1 MPLMDSNRR
10 VLVKGLGVVFLGFI
24 PFLNACSRLSGEI
37 QPKEE
42 KMQISPGAQT
52 SSVTKKSIPP
62 IDAEA
67 PSRIETATFA
77 LG

>member
-1 MPLMDSNRR
+1 MDSHRR
-10 VLVKGLGVVFLGFI
+10 VLVKGLGVLFLGFI
-24 PFLNACSRLSGEI
+24 PFVNACNRLSGET

-52 SSVTKKSIPP
+52 PSVARKSVPP
-62 IDAEA
+62 IDTAA
-67 PSRIETATFA
+67 PGRIETATFA

>member
-1 MPLMDSNRR
+1 MDSNRR

-24 PFLNACSRLSGEI
+24 PFLNACNRPSEEF

-52 SSVTKKSIPP
+52 PSVPRKSIPP
-62 IDAEA
+62 IDIAV
-67 PSRIETATFA
+67 PGRIETATFA